1 MKKEKATEDIGKSR
15 LNYVFEPQIDLDK
28 VYSRSCITR
37 YIRNFIIITIT
48 IPIIFQISV
57 IVQLV
62 WRHANKGKT
71 PGLQS

>member
-1 MKKEKATEDIGKSR
+1 MKKEKATKDIGESR

-37 YIRNFIIITIT
+37 YIQNIIIITIT

-62 WRHANKGKT
+62 WRHANTGKK